1 MNGQLPKMKTNR
13 RVPYGNAMDLLLDA
27 VCIVDADGR
36 YMYVSAAFETIFGY
50 TPEEVIG
57 RQMIE
62 LVHPED
68 RERTLETAS
77 GIMAGNFERH
87 FENRY
92 IRKDGRI
99 VHIMWSARW
108 SEAEQARVAVARDIT
123 DRKRDEAVRLAVHA
137 ISDATHRSADMPCL
151 LREIHEIVSELLP
164 ANNFFL
170 ALYDAQ
176 RDELSF
182 PYYIDE
188 CYDAPQSQRL
198 EGNTLCAELIHSGRP
213 LWITPDSRMSPDL
226 LERTD
231 VGPAAIYWLGVPLQG
246 RNGMV
251 GALVVRGYKADVQYT
266 EQDMRM
272 LQFISIQVAAA
283 IERKQMFTRLEHAAL
298 YDPLT
303 DLPNRRLFEDRLQNA
318 LALAR
323 RDDTKLALLFL
334 DLDQFK
340 QVNDEHGHAIGD
352 LLLQEL
358 ARRISACIR
367 ESDTVSR
374 IGGDEFLV
382 LLHGVQSPADAL
394 VVAETIRTMI
404 CQPVVLDEVELS
416 LSPSIGIA
424 HFPEHGID
432 HRQLIRCA
440 DEAMYGAKR
449 QGGNRSQFC
458 TLPA

>member
-1 MNGQLPKMKTNR
+1 MKSNR

-27 VCIVDADGR
+27 VCIVDAEGR

-57 RQMIE
+57 HPMIE
-62 LVHPED
+62 LVHPDD
-68 RERTLETAS
+68 RERTLQAAS
-77 GIMAGNFERH
+77 GIMAGNLERH

-92 IRKDGRI
+92 IRKDGRV

-108 SEAEQARVAVARDIT
+108 SEAEQARVAVARDIS
-123 DRKRDEAVRLAVHA
+123 DRKRDEAMRQAVHA
-137 ISDATHRSADMPCL
+137 ISDATHKTEDMPAL
-151 LREIHEIVSELLP
+151 LAAIHEIVGALLP
-164 ANNFFL
+164 ARNFFL

-176 RDELSF
+176 KDELSF
-182 PYYIDE
+182 PYYVDE
-188 CYDAPQSQRL
+188 CHEAPPSQRL
-198 EGNTLCAELIHSGRP
+198 DAGTLCAELIHSGRP

-226 LERTD
+226 LARAD
-231 VGPAAIYWLGVPLQG
+231 VGASAIYWLGVPLQG

-251 GALVVRGYKADVQYT
+251 GALVVRGYSTDAQYS

-283 IERKQMFTRLEHAAL
+283 IERKQMFARLEHAAL

-303 DLPNRRLFEDRLQNA
+303 DLPNRRLFQDRLQNA

-323 RDDTKLALLFL
+323 RDATNLALLYL

-340 QVNDEHGHAIGD
+340 QVNDDHGHAVGD

-358 ARRISACIR
+358 ANRIKSCIR

-374 IGGDEFLV
+374 MGGDEFLI
-382 LLHGVQSPADAL
+382 LLHGIQAPEDAF
-394 VVAETIRTMI
+394 VVAETIRTMV
-404 CQPVVLDEVELS
+404 CHPMRLDGLELS
-416 LSPSIGIA
+416 VSPSIGIA
-424 HFPEHGID
+424 HFPEHGD
-432 HRQLIRCA
+432 DVRQLIRCA
-440 DEAMYGAKR
+440 DEAMYAAKR
-449 QGGNRSQFC
+449 EGGNRSHFC
-458 TLPA
+458 VLLPQ